1 MSMRAQQMTSN
12 AARRSVPGFFLAVG
26 VACLVAATVG
36 GHLAL
41 GLVTFGIMAVCSL
54 ALVLLGR
61 RSETYQRL
69 TEKAPDERFA
79 RIGGLAWAG
88 TGIVLTLGHLGAFIG
103 ELASGRSGD
112 PYFWFVATAAI
123 TYISFVAL
131 LSRRTLE
138 AIASNGTELRQS
150 PDEGPYPPPSTG
162 PSGDLAA

>member
-1 MSMRAQQMTSN
+1 MWKRAQQMTSN

-26 VACLVAATVG
+26 GACLVAATVG

-41 GLVTFGIMAVCSL
+41 GLVTFGILAACSL

-61 RSETYQRL
+61 RSETYQGL
-69 TEKAPDERFA
+69 TEKEPDERFA

-88 TGIVLTLGHLGAFIG
+88 TGIVLTVGNLSAFIG

-123 TYISFVAL
+123 TYIVFVAL
-131 LSRRTLE
+131 LSRHT
-138 AIASNGTELRQS
+138 
-150 PDEGPYPPPSTG
+150 
-162 PSGDLAA
+162 